1 MALLIVAPLQE
12 TLLPKVMAVQECKNS
27 KLDIRQNPDKE
38 TGKKFNEMASKKTER
53 PSSEKIGF
61 HKDEAAKASKD
72 SPSVTKE
79 DVAPRDVETQQDSLS
94 QTTEVQSKQL
104 EEGFFTLMD
113 ISSEGENFDDL
124 ILTNQIDRDD
134 PLILE
139 GASISPTLV
148 QSSQLKDLDT
158 MEVQIDGIDTKQDD
172 LNKDELLPVE
182 QALLTPAIY
191 HPTPKETPVDSG
203 QTKMGVTRT
212 PNPQVGP
219 ISQATGENDTVEVP
233 EQNLETQTQL
243 MAENM
248 PQESASLGRD
258 LEGESKISL
267 KDLRQ
272 FDTENLH
279 KNSDSSE
286 KPLVMSAD
294 QADIL
299 PVSNSEKSEFIQGQ
313 QKDSP
318 TLEEIRPEAEPTS
331 KTENATLHSSFT
343 ISGSQTTKS
352 PEAIVQPITLQAQL
366 TPTPTEQISYQIR
379 TNLVEKQ
386 DEITVELRPAS
397 LGSVKIKIEVTADGR
412 SNVIV
417 AAERSET
424 LDLLRKD
431 HQVLQE
437 SLKDSGVDLGS
448 GSMEYQLFQDQSPEQ
463 QRTQQVSSPNNVASG
478 NISKSIPIATIQTY
492 RPTHNGVWEAFA

>member
-27 KLDIRQNPDKE
+27 KLDIRQNPDKDA
-38 TGKKFNEMASKKTER
+38 GRKFNELTSKKTER

-61 HKDEAAKASKD
+61 HKNETTKASKD
-72 SPSVTKE
+72 AAVATKQ
-79 DVAPRDVETQQDSLS
+79 DAPQNAVEAQKDSLS
-94 QTTEVQSKQL
+94 QTPEGQTKDLQ
-104 EEGFFTLMD
+104 EGFFTLMD
-113 ISSEGENFDDL
+113 ISSESENFDDL

-134 PLILE
+134 PLILD

-148 QSSQLKDLDT
+148 QSTQLKDLDT
-158 MEVQIDGIDTKQDD
+158 KEVQIDSTDTKQDD
-172 LNKDELLPVE
+172 LSKDELLAVD
-182 QALLTPAIY
+182 QDLTPALY
-191 HPTPKETPVDSG
+191 QPTQKETRVDSG
-203 QTKMGVTRT
+203 QTNTRGT
-212 PNPQVGP
+212 GTQAPQ
-219 ISQATGENDTVEVP
+219 INSITQATGGNETAAAP
-233 EQNLETQTQL
+233 EKNLEAQTQL
-243 MAENM
+243 VAENM
-248 PQESASLGRD
+248 PQESASLKRD
-258 LEGESKISL
+258 LEGENKLSL
-267 KDLRQ
+267 KDLKQ
-272 FDTENLH
+272 FDAGKLH
-279 KNSDSSE
+279 KESDASE

-318 TLEEIRPEAEPTS
+318 TLEEMRPEAEPTS

-343 ISGSQTTKS
+343 ISGSQTIKS
-352 PEAIVQPITLQAQL
+352 PEAIVQPTTLQAQL

-397 LGSVKIKIEVTADGR
+397 LGSVKIKIEVSPDGR

-417 AAERSET
+417 AAERAET

-431 HQVLQE
+431 QMILQE
-437 SLKDSGVDLGS
+437 SLKDSGVDLGN
-448 GSMEYQLFQDQSPEQ
+448 GNLEYQLFQDQSMEQ
-463 QRTQQVSSPNNVASG
+463 QRSQASQSPYSRAAAKEPAST
-478 NISKSIPIATIQTY
+478 IATTIQTY